1 MMFDVVVIGGGPA
14 GVVAALRARELGV
27 TVALI
32 ERRQLGGVCVQQ
44 GCIPTRIVAKAAR
57 LMRDAR
63 QLGDYGIQAG
73 PPQLDFQQLL
83 ASVSRMSDE
92 VDNYK
97 LLTDNLERV
106 GVETFIG
113 NDAHFTSPQQ
123 IELDDGRQIVGRR
136 FIICTGGRPRRPHI
150 PGVEHTLTS
159 NDIWNLT
166 KLPQR
171 VIIIG
176 GAATGCQLASVF
188 EAFGAQVQILERSPR
203 LLPQSDEMIGRQIE
217 AAFADRNI
225 DVITGITD
233 ITQIEKQ
240 DGSLHCTVVRN
251 NETAVYEADAVITAI
266 GWQGNIES
274 LNLAAAGIEAD
285 NGRIVVDDYLQTSQT
300 HIFAAGDVTGGL
312 MLVQAADFQGRVA
325 AENALLGHHRSYTRR
340 IIPYGG
346 FTDPEYASVGLTE
359 AEARDNYNY
368 AATEVNYADL
378 DRAVIDGR
386 SRGSFK
392 LIVDRQN
399 HRILGAHVV
408 GEQAVEVVQI
418 VAASMLA
425 GQPIEQLAT
434 LKLAYPTYTA
444 IVGSAARRLVR
455 ELDIVL
461 LAPHWRDLHG
471 TRSADWERGTG

>member
-1 MMFDVVVIGGGPA
+1 MLFDVVVIGGGPA

-27 TVALI
+27 NVALI
-32 ERRQLGGVCVQQ
+32 ERHQLGGVCVQQ

-73 PPQLDFQQLL
+73 APRLDFRQLL
-83 ASVSRMSDE
+83 ASVNRMSDE
-92 VDNYK
+92 VNNYK
-97 LLTDNLERV
+97 LLTENLERV
-106 GVETFIG
+106 GVQTFLG
-113 NDAHFTSPQQ
+113 TDARFIDAER
-123 IELDDGRQIVGRR
+123 IELSDGRQIKARR
-136 FIICTGGRPRRPHI
+136 FIISTGGRPRRPNI

-159 NDIWNLT
+159 NDIWSLPE
-166 KLPQR
+166 LPQR

-188 EAFGAQVQILERSPR
+188 EAFGSQVRILERSPH

-217 AAFADRNI
+217 AAFVERNI
-225 DVITGITD
+225 DVITGIENIAQ
-233 ITQIEKQ
+233 ITKQ
-240 DGSLHCTVVRN
+240 GNTLHCTVTRN
-251 NETAVYEADAVITAI
+251 NETVFYEADAIITAI

-274 LNLAAAGIEAD
+274 LNLEAAGIEAD
-285 NGRIVVDDYLQTSQT
+285 NGRITVDDYLQTSQT

-325 AENALLGHHRSYTRR
+325 AENALLGHHRSYTKR

-346 FTDPEYASVGLTE
+346 FTDPEYASVGITE
-359 AEARDNYNY
+359 AEARANYNY

-386 SRGSFK
+386 TRGSFK

-408 GEQAVEVVQI
+408 GEQAVEIVQI

-471 TRSADWERGTG
+471 TRSADWERGTA

>member
-1 MMFDVVVIGGGPA
+1 MLFDVVVIGGGPA

-27 TVALI
+27 TVALV
-32 ERRQLGGVCVQQ
+32 ERHRLGGVCVQQ
-44 GCIPTRIVAKAAR
+44 GCIPTRILAKAAR

-63 QLGDYGIQAG
+63 QFGDYGIQAG
-73 PPQLDFQQLL
+73 PPQLDFRQLL
-83 ASVSRMSDE
+83 AGVSRMSAE

-97 LLTDNLERV
+97 LLAANLERV
-106 GVETFIG
+106 GIETFIG
-113 NDAHFTSPQQ
+113 SDAHFIDAER
-123 IELDDGRQIVGRR
+123 IELSDGRQLQGRR
-136 FIICTGGRPRRPHI
+136 FIICTGGRPRRPDI

-159 NDIWNLT
+159 NDIWSLSE
-166 KLPQR
+166 LPPR

-188 EAFGAQVQILERSPR
+188 EAFGAQVQILERSPH
-203 LLPQSDEMIGRQIE
+203 LLPQSDEMIGRQLE
-217 AAFADRNI
+217 ATFVERNI
-225 DVITGITD
+225 DVITGVTN
-233 ITQIEKQ
+233 ITQIEKHA
-240 DGSLHCTVVRN
+240 DSVHCRVARN

-266 GWQGNIES
+266 GWQGNIER

-285 NGRIVVDDYLQTSQT
+285 NGRIVVDDYLQTSQA

-325 AENALLGHHRSYTRR
+325 TENALLGHHRSYTKR

-346 FTDPEYASVGLTE
+346 FTDPEYASVGITE
-359 AEARDNYNY
+359 AEARSSYDY

-392 LIVDRQN
+392 LIVDRRN

-471 TRSADWERGTG
+471 TRSADWERGSG